1 MKLTKSLLESLI
13 REAMEEANC
22 RGNEL
27 GEMNCGGKRDDDVME
42 EEAKPDFLDLD
53 GDGDKE
59 ESMKSAAKDAKKE
72 KEK

>member
-13 REAMEEANC
+13 REAMQEANC

-27 GEMNCGGKRDDDVME
+27 GEMNCAGKRDDDVME

>member
-1 MKLTKSLLESLI
+1 
-13 REAMEEANC
+13 
-22 RGNEL
+22 
-27 GEMNCGGKRDDDVME
+27 ME

-53 GDGDKE
+53 RDGDKE